1 MTDQRPVWLLDIDGV
16 INAVSRN
23 FPTHVWP
30 EEVWQQKRIANAMGN
45 FPITWAQPV
54 IDFLRDTHERGRA
67 EIRWHTTW
75 QEEAQLVADLTG
87 LPVFPVADAPEF
99 RNGSADAAAWIAAG
113 GRPGREPWWKLG
125 AAMRVVEQEG
135 RSLVWTDDDIG
146 DALWG
151 ADRINVGTDG
161 APALLVCP
169 DHRTGLIRR
178 DLDVIDTFLHDLE
191 MNR

>member
-1 MTDQRPVWLLDIDGV
+1 VTDQRPVWLLDIDGV
-16 INAVSRN
+16 INAVSRD

-30 EEVWQQKRIANAMGN
+30 EEVWQQKRIANASGN

-75 QEEAQLVADLTG
+75 QHEAQLVADLTG
-87 LPVFPVADAPEF
+87 LPEFPVAHAPEF
-99 RNGSADAAAWIAAG
+99 NSGSADMAAWIAAG
-113 GRPGREPWWKLG
+113 GRPGSSPWWKL
-125 AAMRVVEQEG
+125 AAALRVVQGEG
-135 RSLVWTDDDIG
+135 RPLVWTDDDIT

-151 ADRINVGTDG
+151 FDMG
-161 APALLVCP
+161 AHFEAHAPTLAVCP

-178 DLDVIDTFLHDLE
+178 DLDIIDTFLHDLE

>member
-1 MTDQRPVWLLDIDGV
+1 MTPVWLLDIDGV
-16 INAVSRN
+16 INAVSRK
-23 FPTHVWP
+23 FPTHAWP
-30 EEVWQQKRIANAMGN
+30 EEVWRTERIPNSMGT

-67 EIRWHTTW
+67 EVRWHTTW

-113 GRPGREPWWKLG
+113 SRPGREPWWKLG

-135 RSLVWTDDDIG
+135 RPLVWTDDDIG

-151 ADRINVGTDG
+151 ADHIKVGADG

-169 DHRTGLIRR
+169 NHRTGLDAK
-178 DLDVIDTFLHDLE
+178 DLMLIGQFLTDLE
-191 MNR
+191 LNA